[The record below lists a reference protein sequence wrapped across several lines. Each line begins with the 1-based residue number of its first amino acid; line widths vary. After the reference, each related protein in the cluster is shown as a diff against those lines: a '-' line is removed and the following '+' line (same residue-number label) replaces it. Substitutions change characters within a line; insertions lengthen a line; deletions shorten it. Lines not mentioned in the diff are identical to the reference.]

1 MNYHIHT
8 QAEDKKTVNV
18 VFHVPVPATGANEAS
33 VQWRDA
39 VVAEKGGSDNISS
52 VLPGIDPTEL
62 TQLKAGALI
71 EVPKS
76 MRFSSINL
84 TPAQKKA
91 EIVAEF
97 NMLTGSDPKS
107 SVLAAKQ
114 IILEWIGYAADVS

>member
-1 MNYHIHT
+1 MNYHIQT
-8 QAEDKKTVNV
+8 QAEDKKTVNI
-18 VFHVPVPATGANEAS
+18 VFHVPVPATGANEAG

-71 EVPKS
+71 EVTKS
-76 MRFSSINL
+76 LRFSSINI
-84 TPAQKKA
+84 TPSQKKA
-91 EIVAEF
+91 EIEAEF
-97 NMLTGSDPKS
+97 NKLTGSDPKF

-114 IILEWIGYAADVS
+114 IILEWIGYAANVS